1 MFLSTYMNPDIS
13 IVIPILNE
21 EESIPELIARIQET
35 FKKLHK
41 SFEIIFI
48 DDGSSDTT
56 LELLKKYARD
66 NKNISIFSF
75 RRNLG
80 KSTALTLG
88 FQKAK
93 GEFVVTMD
101 ADLQDD
107 PANIQHL
114 IQAQT
119 AGNFDLV
126 SGWRKNRKDSILKI
140 MNSKF
145 FNNFVIPALFG
156 RNFND
161 MNSGLKMYTN
171 TLAKEVKI
179 YGGMH
184 RFIPILAS
192 EMGFTVHEVPIT
204 HSPRKYGYSKYKST
218 KILTD
223 IPDLIT
229 LYFLVKYTKKPLHFF
244 SKLGGTL
251 FILGSAI
258 LLYLVI
264 LKLFGNAIGGRPL
277 LTFGVLFVIAGL
289 QTIFTGLL
297 ADLMVNFNRPNAERD
312 LPIKF
317 ES

>member
-1 MFLSTYMNPDIS
+1 MNPEYTV
-13 IVIPILNE
+13 VIPVLNE
-21 EESIPELIARIQET
+21 EESLPELIARIGKSFEE
-35 FKKLHK
+35 LHK
-41 SFEIIFI
+41 KFEIIFI
-48 DDGSSDTT
+48 DDGSNDNT
-56 LELLKKYARD
+56 LPLLKKYARD
-66 NKNISIFSF
+66 DSNIHVISF
-75 RRNLG
+75 RRNMG
-80 KSTALTLG
+80 KSTALSLG
-88 FQKAK
+88 FQRAK
-93 GEFVVTMD
+93 GDFVITMD

-107 PANIQHL
+107 PANIRLL
-114 IQAQT
+114 IQAQE

-126 SGWRKNRKDSILKI
+126 SGWRKNRKDSILKVV
-140 MNSKF
+140 NSKF
-145 FNNFVIPALFG
+145 FNNFVIPMLFG

-161 MNSGLKMYTN
+161 MNSGLKMYTQD
-171 TLAKEVKI
+171 LAKEVKI

-192 EMGFTVHEVPIT
+192 EMGFSVHEVPIA

-229 LYFLVKYTKKPLHFF
+229 IYFLVKYTKRPLHFF

-251 FILGSAI
+251 FISGSII